1 MSERRADSWYEATAQ
16 RPAAAP
22 PLAGD
27 VEADVCVVGA
37 GIAGCSTA
45 LHLAERGYRV
55 VLLEAERVGFGASG
69 RSGGQIIPGY
79 SCGMAKLADQLGKA
93 DARRLWDFGVES
105 VELTA
110 ELIRRHAID
119 CDLRWGHLHVGIK
132 PRQRDELKE
141 WQREQEDDYGY
152 RKLRF
157 LEKAEVEDRVASTR
171 YLAGL
176 YDGGAG
182 HLHPLQYTIGLGRAA
197 VAAGVRLHEGSRVT
211 AIEHGATVTVRTD
224 GGSVR
229 AKFVALCANVGHVD
243 LSARLARKLIG
254 VASYI
259 VATQPLG
266 AERAEAL
273 LRGDLAVAD
282 INWIIDYYRRSADH
296 RLLFGGRV
304 SYSGIDP
311 LGTAR
316 ATRLR
321 MLNVFP
327 QLADVEIEY
336 AWGGLIDISMSRAPD
351 FGRLAPNV
359 YYLQGFSG
367 HGMALTSVAGRIVAE
382 AIAGQAE
389 RFDIFARL
397 KHHAFPG
404 GRLFRRPTLVLAMAW
419 FRLRD
424 LLP

>member
-1 MSERRADSWYEATAQ
+1 MSQRPANSWYEATAQ
-16 RPAAAP
+16 RPAAQP

-37 GIAGCSTA
+37 GISGCSTA
-45 LHLAERGYRV
+45 LHLAERGYKV
-55 VLLEAERVGFGASG
+55 VLLEAERVGYGASG

-79 SCGMAKLADQLGKA
+79 SCGMGKLADQIGKA
-93 DARRLWDFGVES
+93 DAQRLWDYSIEG
-105 VELTA
+105 VELTRA
-110 ELIRRHAID
+110 LIERYRID
-119 CDLRWGHLHVGIK
+119 CDLTWGHLHVGIK

-157 LEKAEVEDRVASTR
+157 MEKDEVGQWIASKR
-171 YLAGL
+171 YIAGL
-176 YDGGAG
+176 HDAGAG
-182 HLHPLQYTIGLGRAA
+182 HLHPLRYTIGVGRAA
-197 VAAGVRLHEGSRVT
+197 VEAGVTLHENSPVT
-211 AIEHGATVTVRTD
+211 DIGYGPTVTVRTD
-224 GGSVR
+224 KGSVR
-229 AKFVALCANVGHVD
+229 AKFLALCANVGHID
-243 LSARLARKLIG
+243 LSRRLASKLIG

-259 VATQPLG
+259 VATKPLG

-273 LRGDLAVAD
+273 LRDNVAVAD
-282 INWIIDYYRRSADH
+282 VNWIIDYYRRSADH

-304 SYSGIDP
+304 SYSGLDP

-316 ATRLR
+316 ATRQR

-327 QLADVEIEY
+327 QLADVEIDY
-336 AWGGLIDISMSRAPD
+336 AWGGLIDITMSRAPN

-359 YYLQGFSG
+359 YYLQGYSG
-367 HGMALTSVAGRIVAE
+367 HGMASTSIAGRIVAE

-397 KHHAFPG
+397 KHHDFPG
-404 GRLFRRPTLVLAMAW
+404 GKLFRRPTLVMAMTW

-424 LLP
+424 LMP

>member
-1 MSERRADSWYEATAQ
+1 MNQRAANSWYEATSR
-16 RPAAAP
+16 RPAAAA

-27 VEADVCVVGA
+27 VDADVCVVGA

-69 RSGGQIIPGY
+69 RSGGQLIPGY
-79 SCGMAKLADQLGKA
+79 ACGMAKLAAQIGPA
-93 DARRLWDFGVES
+93 DARRLWDFSVEG
-105 VELTA
+105 VELTRD
-110 ELIRRHAID
+110 LIARHRID
-119 CDLRWGHLHVGIK
+119 CDLTWGHMHVGIK

-152 RKLRF
+152 TKLRF
-157 LEKAEVEDRVASTR
+157 LERAEVSEWIASNR
-171 YLAGL
+171 YVAGL
-176 YDGGAG
+176 HDSGSG
-182 HLHPLQYTIGLGRAA
+182 HLHPLRYTIGLGQAA

-211 AIEHGATVTVRTD
+211 GIEHGATARVRTT

-229 AKFVALCANVGHVD
+229 ARHVALCGNIGQGS
-243 LSARLARKLIG
+243 LSPELARKTIG
-254 VASYI
+254 IASYI
-259 VATQPLG
+259 VATNPLG
-266 AERAEAL
+266 EERAAAL
-273 LRGDLAVAD
+273 LRDNIAVAD
-282 INWIIDYYRRSADH
+282 INWIIDYYRRSPDH

-316 ATRLR
+316 VTRQR

-327 QLADVEIEY
+327 QLADAEIEY
-336 AWGGLIDISMSRAPD
+336 AWGGIIDITMNRAPS
-351 FGRLAPNV
+351 FGRLEPNV

-367 HGMALTSVAGRIVAE
+367 HGMVVTAIAGKIVAE
-382 AIAGQAE
+382 TIAGQSE
-389 RFDIFARL
+389 RFDVYTRL
-397 KHHAFPG
+397 KHHDFPG
-404 GRLFRRPTLVLAMAW
+404 GKLLRRPTLVLAMSW

-424 LLP
+424 LMP